1 MPVVLLVGGES
12 PLDRVP
18 SEPGLNVEVVSY
30 IAAVVVVD
38 ERMMNRR
45 VVKNDGDDYENKTQ
59 NKCSLRWSSEQACP
73 GLRRSPLLE
82 FRTNMLGFQTSRSH
96 SSPVWCVRLE
106 VDSSV
111 RTPHLRT

>member
-59 NKCSLRWSSEQACP
+59 NKCSLRWSSEQLVRGCGGTLFLNFGRICLDFKPAEVTP
-73 GLRRSPLLE
+73 RPFGVS
-82 FRTNMLGFQTSRSH
+82 
-96 SSPVWCVRLE
+96 VWKSIALFARH
-106 VDSSV
+106 
-111 RTPHLRT
+111 T